1 MGTRHMNAPCKA
13 TVLWVIALIALGS
26 TTPAVRADEN
36 FEAVSSKISPDYVR
50 EKLPNGSFKPE
61 EYSFGKGG
69 YWSGPMPDT
78 SIDRMSFTDIIKVLA
93 VALAQQRYVPSRDQK
108 DTRLLIMVY
117 WGTTSAVEKGS
128 ESIAYQGAEKSNEDV
143 AMAENRLNADKML
156 PLNQG
161 SVQQQIR
168 TDQQL
173 ADIANNAFSSA
184 MSAVQAENKARYLAD
199 LKIAELLGYDS
210 WWESTMGAQDGTPL
224 AIRRKDML
232 DELEHYRYFVVL
244 MAYDFQLIA
253 KEKKHKLLWETRFSI
268 RQQNN
273 QFDKQLASMVLQAS
287 QYFGRDSNGLTHK
300 AIPPGHVEVKEPSL
314 IELLDTK

>member
-1 MGTRHMNAPCKA
+1 MNAPCKA

-210 WWESTMGAQDGTPL
+210 WWESTMGRHTPC
-224 AIRRKDML
+224 
-232 DELEHYRYFVVL
+232 
-244 MAYDFQLIA
+244 
-253 KEKKHKLLWETRFSI
+253 
-268 RQQNN
+268 N
-273 QFDKQLASMVLQAS
+273 S
-287 QYFGRDSNGLTHK
+287 QKRH
-300 AIPPGHVEVKEPSL
+300 AR
-314 IELLDTK
+314 